1 MTNHWSHL
9 ETGTKEMSNF
19 FKPVTEGKERG
30 IFFAFPVQRQTGPQ
44 GNQKTD
50 EGELSLQSTA
60 VNKEGMAALVK

>member
-1 MTNHWSHL
+1 MTNHWSPL
-9 ETGTKEMSNF
+9 ESGAKEMSNF
-19 FKPVTEGKERG
+19 FTPVTEGKERG
-30 IFFAFPVQRQTGPQ
+30 IFLAFPVQTGPQ